1 MQKFIHN
8 LALLASLIV
17 LSCGLWQD
25 WAVWLTVK
33 RMFISYL
40 GFIICGSGL
49 FLAFRAVH
57 LLEPRT
63 VKTAKHETAG
73 KGSGGI

>member
-8 LALLASLIV
+8 VALLASFIV

-25 WAVWLTVK
+25 WGAGFTVK

-40 GFIICGSGL
+40 GFFCCGSCL
-49 FLAFRAVH
+49 LLAFRAVPPEES
-57 LLEPRT
+57 EPRAANNI
-63 VKTAKHETAG
+63 KASG
-73 KGSGGI
+73 KGSRG

>member
-25 WAVWLTVK
+25 WAVWLTVQ

-40 GFIICGSGL
+40 GFFLGGSGL
-49 FLAFRAVH
+49 SLAFRAVH
-57 LLEPRT
+57 LPDHKAVNTENTKAASR
-63 VKTAKHETAG
+63 
-73 KGSGGI
+73 SGGGR

>member
-8 LALLASLIV
+8 VALLSSFIV

-25 WAVWLTVK
+25 WGAGLTVK

-40 GFIICGSGL
+40 GFFTIGSSL
-49 FLAFRAVH
+49 FLAFRAV
-57 LLEPRT
+57 PRGES
-63 VKTAKHETAG
+63 KPLDNGNSRAAAKG
-73 KGSGGI
+73 PRG

>member
-8 LALLASLIV
+8 AALLASFIV

-25 WAVWLTVK
+25 WGAGFTVK

-40 GFIICGSGL
+40 GFFCFGSCL
-49 FLAFRAVH
+49 LLAFRAVSQGES
-57 LLEPRT
+57 EPGAT
-63 VKTAKHETAG
+63 KNIKASG
-73 KGSGGI
+73 KGSRG